1 MTALRNAAELLLFL
15 LLLLAPLYL
24 AEIFLT

>member
-1 MTALRNAAELLLFL
+1 MTLLRNAAELLLFL